1 MTWYPLLS
9 VAISSRETHRQCDG
23 GHSGS
28 LPRPVVFRW
37 FPSSGWPRSQKRGL
51 LMLSPHWKFF
61 VAALVLIPISRPMT
75 AEQPGRSEISRA
87 DLPDE
92 PYVRPHPLTQSSGYI
107 FAGTVKSVE
116 LAAPAGNGVAT
127 VLISFHVDQ
136 AIRGVRTGQTL
147 AIREWAGLWDA
158 GERYRPGERVLLFLY
173 PPSKLGLTSPVR
185 GPMGRFG
192 IDPNGQVIVDTAR
205 IGVRSGHPGIAA
217 RFQGRTR
224 VSPREFVRFFQSEED

>member
-1 MTWYPLLS
+1 
-9 VAISSRETHRQCDG
+9 
-23 GHSGS
+23 
-28 LPRPVVFRW
+28 
-37 FPSSGWPRSQKRGL
+37 
-51 LMLSPHWKFF
+51 MLSPLWKSF
-61 VAALVLIPISRPMT
+61 VVALVLIPSSRLMV
-75 AEQPGRSEISRA
+75 AEQPARSEIART

-92 PYVRPHPLTQSSGYI
+92 PYLHAHPLTQSSGYI

-116 LAAPAGNGVAT
+116 RVVPAGNGVAT
-127 VLISFHVDQ
+127 VLINFHVDQ

-147 AIREWAGLWDA
+147 AIREWAGLWDS
-158 GERYRPGERVLLFLY
+158 GERYRPSERVLLFLY

-192 IDPNGQVIVDTAR
+192 IDPDGQVIVNAAR

-224 VSPREFVRFFQSEED
+224 VSPREFVRFFRLAEEK